1 MWAQLKRF
9 VIAAAVMVAL
19 WGAAVVV
26 LNLTVFS
33 PGGFVLSYLH
43 TLERGDFSE
52 AAARAGLEDMPV
64 VAPDH
69 DRLIESP
76 AISATLVTSDNEVVI
91 QTRYTLDGL
100 PLESLFV
107 LERQPRTLGLFDS
120 WAFKERPLGT
130 LSPSVIGSDRVTVN
144 GVELTETEVQ
154 AGGGIAVLYPGHYV
168 VDWESAW
175 LKTEQ
180 VVINVE
186 GPDPKTLRL
195 IALPTNTLTNRAERA
210 VTDYLANCVAQ
221 AVLQPASCPF
231 GVSIT
236 DRVVGE
242 VVWEITAEPRVV
254 LAMRDDEVTWQLNA
268 LGGEATLSV
277 SLQSL
282 FDGTISDFVETQTV
296 DVTGIIDRLDTNRP
310 RLTID

>member
-1 MWAQLKRF
+1 VWAQLKRF

-43 TLERGDFSE
+43 ALERGAFSE
-52 AAARAGLEDMPV
+52 AAARAGLEEMPV
-64 VAPDH
+64 VTPDEG
-69 DRLIESP
+69 RLIVSP
-76 AISATLVTSDNEVVI
+76 TISATLVTSEDEVVI
-91 QTRYTLDGL
+91 QARYTLDDL

-120 WAFKERPLGT
+120 WAFQAPPVGA
-130 LSPSVIGSDRVTVN
+130 LSPSVIGSDRVRVN
-144 GVELTETEVQ
+144 GVELAEAEVQ
-154 AGGGIAVLYPGHYV
+154 ESGGVAVLYPGHYV
-168 VDWESAW
+168 VDWDSAW
-175 LKTEQ
+175 LTTEQ

-195 IALPTNTLTNRAERA
+195 IALPTNTLTSRAEKA
-210 VTDYLANCVAQ
+210 VTDYLADCVEQ

-236 DRVVGE
+236 DRVVSD

-254 LAMRDDEVTWQLNA
+254 LAMRDDEATWQLNA
-268 LGGEATLSV
+268 LGGEATLTV

-282 FDGTISDFVETQTV
+282 FDGTISDFVETQTI